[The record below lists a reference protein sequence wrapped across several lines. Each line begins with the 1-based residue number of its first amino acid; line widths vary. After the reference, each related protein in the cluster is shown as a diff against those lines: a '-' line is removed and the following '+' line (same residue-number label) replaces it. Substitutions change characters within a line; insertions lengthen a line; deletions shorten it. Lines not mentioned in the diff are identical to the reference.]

1 MAYNAVSG
9 TLIAAQNYIPSDLIV
24 GNVVSGNLSTSDAA
38 SVINVPRVS
47 NATNNAILTNV
58 GGDANTL
65 TCESN
70 LTFDGSSMVVTGD
83 LTASVAI
90 SASFF
95 EGDGSRL
102 TNLPGGGGSGGGI
115 FTTINASQ
123 AYSTSSIQIGSNAT
137 PAHVLSVDGTSF
149 LSGTVTVTGSLVVS
163 GTMQLEGNLLPY
175 DANIRDLGSAAK
187 PWRDLYISGS
197 SIHFGSDALSVVD
210 NNLKFGSGSTTKGF
224 DVGFMNFK
232 NNGIFMDPGRLFKLR
247 AYQIQMFGGIGYVR
261 KAVADDYTIQNIDYL
276 IGIQSDTLSNSITLT
291 LPDADSQLNGQTF
304 VIKDEGGAVNTYPVT
319 VSCAVGDTIDGQ
331 NQVVLESPYTSIS
344 IYCNGATKYFI
355 Y

>member
-9 TLIAAQNYIPSDLIV
+9 TLIAAQNYVPGDLVV
-24 GNVVSGNLSTSDAA
+24 GNVVSGNLSTSDGA

-47 NATNNAILTNV
+47 NATNNSILTNV
-58 GGDANTL
+58 GGDANNL

-70 LTFDGSSMVVTGD
+70 LTFDGTSLNITGD
-83 LTASVAI
+83 LTASISI
-90 SASFF
+90 SASYF

-102 TNLPGGGGSGGGI
+102 TNLPGGGGGSGAGI
-115 FTTINASQ
+115 FTEVNSTA
-123 AYSTSSIQIGSNAT
+123 AYTTSSVNIGSSAT
-137 PAHVLSVDGTSF
+137 PAHTLSVVGTAL
-149 LSGTVTVTGSLVVS
+149 LSGNVDVDGHMIPTV
-163 GTMQLEGNLLPY
+163 
-175 DANIRDLGSAAK
+175 ANTHDLGSASK

-197 SIHFGSDALSVVD
+197 SIHFGSEVLSVAD

-224 DVGFMNFK
+224 DVGFMNLK

-261 KAVADDYTIQNIDYL
+261 RVVADDYTIQSIDYL
-276 IGIQSDTLSNSITLT
+276 IGIQSDTLSGPITLT

-304 VIKDEGGAVNTYPVT
+304 VIKDEGGAINTYPVT
-319 VSCAVGDTIDGQ
+319 VSCGAGDTIDGQ
-331 NQVVLESPYTSIS
+331 NQVVLESPYASIS
-344 IYCNGATKYFI
+344 IYCNGASKYFI

>member
-1 MAYNAVSG
+1 MAYNNLSGTVLLPDRLTTRLNLVSG
-9 TLIAAQNYIPSDLIV
+9 SII
-24 GNVVSGNLSTSDAA
+24 SGNLDYSDGAN
-38 SVINVPRVS
+38 VVNVPRVS

-70 LTFDGSSMVVTGD
+70 LTFDGTSLNITGD

-102 TNLPGGGGSGGGI
+102 TNLPGGGGGSGAGI
-115 FTTINASQ
+115 FTEVNASA
-123 AYSTSSIQIGSNAT
+123 AYTTSSVNIGSNAT
-137 PAHVLSVDGTSF
+137 PAHTLSVVGTKL
-149 LSGTVTVTGSLVVS
+149 LSGNVDIDGHMIPTA
-163 GTMQLEGNLLPY
+163 PDIY
-175 DANIRDLGSAAK
+175 DLGSSAK

-197 SIHFGSDALSVVD
+197 SIHFGNEVLSVAD

-224 DVGFMNFK
+224 DVGFMNLK

-261 KAVADDYTIQNIDYL
+261 RVVADDYTIQNIDYL
-276 IGIQSDTLSNSITLT
+276 IGIQSDTLSGPITLT
-291 LPDADSQLNGQTF
+291 LPDADTQLNGQTF
-304 VIKDEGGAVNTYPVT
+304 VIKDEGGAINTHSVT
-319 VSCAVGDTIDGQ
+319 VSCSAGDTIDGQ
-331 NQVVLESPYTSIS
+331 NQVVLESPYASIS
-344 IYCNGATKYFI
+344 IYCNGLNKYFI

>member
-9 TLIAAQNYIPSDLIV
+9 TLIAAQNYIPGDLIV
-24 GNVVSGNLSTSDAA
+24 GNVVSGNLSTSDGA

-47 NATNNAILTNV
+47 NATNNALLTNV

-70 LTFDGSSMVVTGD
+70 LTFDGSSMVITGD

-115 FTTINASQ
+115 FTQIDSSK
-123 AYSTSSIQIGSNAT
+123 AYTTSSVQLGSTAT
-137 PAHVLSVDGTSF
+137 PSHVLSVHGTSF
-149 LSGTVTVTGSLVVS
+149 LSGAVTVTGSLLMS
-163 GTMQLEGNLLPY
+163 GTIHLEGALLPHE
-175 DANIRDLGSAAK
+175 ANLRDLGSAAK

-197 SIHFGSDALSVVD
+197 SIHFGSDTLSVEN
-210 NNLKFGSGSTTKGF
+210 NNLKYGSGSTTKGF
-224 DVGFMNFK
+224 DIGFMNFK

-247 AYQIQMFGGIGYVR
+247 AYQIQMYGGIGYVR
-261 KAVADDYTIQNIDYL
+261 KVVADDYTIQNIDYL

-291 LPDADSQLNGQTF
+291 LPDADTQLNGQTF
-304 VIKDEGGAVNTYPVT
+304 VIKDEGGAVNTYPVII
-319 VSCAVGDTIDGQ
+319 SCSDGDTIDGQ
-331 NQVVLESPYTSIS
+331 NQVVLESPYASIS
-344 IYCNGATKYFI
+344 IYCNGASKYFI